1 MTFEKGI
8 EILRQRSY
16 SQPEVAPQDDVSL
29 RHPASSQD
37 QSQMSE
43 AVPDQFMALSYEN
56 SV

>member
-1 MTFEKGI
+1 VTFEKGI